1 MALFRGSTPW
11 NCPVDTQ
18 VWLAYAGRKTTRH
31 FVPLCDCLGNSG
43 TEFRGGNSAGIPR
56 DMCPG
61 TPHPRRRP
69 LPGEQLAACGG
80 ASCSVMT
87 CKYPSQAYSRVCPQ
101 SLYPCGIRGRG
112 LYLGVYR
119 GSSMLWLG
127 LQIRCPERNIGMDTG
142 IPRCCLYRTTL
153 AVGPSGNST
162 TNIRMECVGNP
173 KSSLHCSIPP

>member
-1 MALFRGSTPW
+1 MPGRYASLVGICRAENNPAFRPLMRLPRQFRDRIPRGQFGGYSEGYVPRNPSPDGDDARGST
-11 NCPVDTQ
+11 
-18 VWLAYAGRKTTRH
+18 
-31 FVPLCDCLGNSG
+31 
-43 TEFRGGNSAGIPR
+43 
-56 DMCPG
+56 
-61 TPHPRRRP
+61 
-69 LPGEQLAACGG
+69 LAACGG
-80 ASCSVMT
+80 APRSVMT

-112 LYLGVYR
+112 LYVGVYR